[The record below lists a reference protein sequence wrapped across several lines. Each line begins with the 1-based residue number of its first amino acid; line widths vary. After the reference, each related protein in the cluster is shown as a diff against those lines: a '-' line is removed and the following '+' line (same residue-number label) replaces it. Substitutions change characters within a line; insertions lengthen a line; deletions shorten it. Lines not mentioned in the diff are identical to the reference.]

1 MAVDH
6 EGNPAR
12 SVHRPAVPVAGR
24 ILLTLG
30 ITTLVAGVAV
40 MAGPGRQWHPLL
52 AASRAGLA
60 LIVSAVALIGSAA
73 FPIVLARLAAED
85 RPDIR
90 Q

>member
-6 EGNPAR
+6 DQDPGR
-12 SVHRPAVPVAGR
+12 SAHRPAIPVSGR
-24 ILLTLG
+24 ILLALG
-30 ITTLVAGVAV
+30 IVTLLAGIAV

-52 AASRAGLA
+52 AAPGAGLA
-60 LIVSAVALIGSAA
+60 LVVSAVALFGSAA
-73 FPIVLARLAAED
+73 FPIVLARLAAAD